1 MNYLTIKLTHE
12 YYNIVGYLPA
22 EHADQLVGNW
32 KAVGADVETHG
43 IASRPASSL
52 VELKL
57 VSGIGRCIS
66 IWVAVKSALVDVK
79 QLVELFDRE
88 VIYLISGFECAR
100 FDRVDGKV
108 QLRKQVSALAEA
120 A

>member
-1 MNYLTIKLTHE
+1 MDYLTIKLTHE
-12 YYNIVGYLPA
+12 YYNIVGYIPA
-22 EHADQLVGNW
+22 QHADQLVNNW
-32 KAVGADVETHG
+32 NAVGANVETHG
-43 IASRPASSL
+43 ITNKNQSSL

-57 VSGIGRCIS
+57 VSGIGRYIS
-66 IWVAVKSALVDVK
+66 IWVAIKSALVDVK

-88 VIYLISGFECAR
+88 VIYLLGGEECAR